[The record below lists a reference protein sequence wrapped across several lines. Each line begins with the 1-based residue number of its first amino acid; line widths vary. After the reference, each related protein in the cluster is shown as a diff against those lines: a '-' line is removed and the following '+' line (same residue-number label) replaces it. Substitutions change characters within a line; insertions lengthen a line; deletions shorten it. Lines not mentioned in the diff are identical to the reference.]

1 MSLES
6 SDYMD
11 DTDYNH
17 NLSLCNLN
25 DLIVAGSES
34 LTHQPSKT
42 RCTKSCNM
50 PAPSMIKLET
60 EIVTNSKYQQEEELQ
75 VANICDDTIDD
86 DRTNFMSDLLNKC
99 PWLHFSRL
107 GSIFRASTKILSTE
121 KVAFLLI
128 WNVNGL
134 RHSVQIV
141 PIINC
146 ATLSHSSLKNVCE
159 TVTKS
164 VRLQCKEH
172 MASTIGDSVADDEL
186 HIFYDLTKLMIDLKN
201 HIASELSRHLNQ
213 LSITQQNLS
222 ASLEKSLKRSTN
234 VSFAHS
240 VDYYDLFSSTYEDCD
255 QLVKKDTK
263 FCSNGEEFCT
273 ICFEPCDESAAVH
286 LRTCC
291 HTFCNSC
298 WR

>member
-1 MSLES
+1 
-6 SDYMD
+6 MD
-11 DTDYNH
+11 DTDCSH
-17 NLSLCNLN
+17 HLGLCNLS
-25 DLIVAGSES
+25 DLIAAGSES
-34 LTHQPSKT
+34 LTQQPSKT
-42 RCTKSCNM
+42 RCKQSYNI
-50 PAPSMIKLET
+50 PAPSIAKLEI
-60 EIVTNSKYQQEEELQ
+60 EILTNSKHQQEEELQ
-75 VANICDDTIDD
+75 VANICDDAIDE
-86 DRTNFMSDLLNKC
+86 DRTNYMSDLLGKC

-107 GSIFRASTKILSTE
+107 GSSFRASTKILSTE

-128 WNVNGL
+128 WNVSGL
-134 RHSVQIV
+134 KRHSVQIV

-146 ATLSHSSLKNVCE
+146 STLNYSSLKDVCE

-172 MASTIGDSVADDEL
+172 MASAIGVSVADDEL
-186 HIFYDLTKLMIDLKN
+186 QIFHHLTKLMIGLKN

-222 ASLEKSLKRSTN
+222 ASLEKSLKKSTN

-240 VDYYDLFSSTYEDCD
+240 IDYYDLFASTYEDCD

-273 ICFEPCDESAAVH
+273 ICFEPCCDESAAVH